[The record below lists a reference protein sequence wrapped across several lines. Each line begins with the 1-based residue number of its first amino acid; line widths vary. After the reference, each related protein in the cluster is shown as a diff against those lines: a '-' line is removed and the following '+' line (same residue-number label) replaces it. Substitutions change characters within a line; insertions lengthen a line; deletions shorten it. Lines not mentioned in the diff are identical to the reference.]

1 MVYDDAEKL
10 YAEVRKE
17 GEALIEEAFKAI
29 FPSSV
34 ALTDPS
40 FKKKTGTLVGYNTT
54 FFPRRDIVEVPL
66 TGGGASKLRS
76 QIVQAS
82 KDGTVGLAL
91 MDCATGGGVAFGT
104 GMYADCRPVSGMW
117 CFLMSWG
124 FGLLIRMVWAVTQV
138 AMDHFVLR
146 NSSVQLTIVDGRISS
161 LYDVALEYV
170 WRSPP

>member
-17 GEALIEEAFKAI
+17 GRALIEEAFKAI
-29 FPSSV
+29 FPSSL
-34 ALTDPS
+34 ALDDPN

-66 TGGGASKLRS
+66 AGGAASKLRS
-76 QIVQAS
+76 QVVQAS

-104 GMYADCRPVSGMW
+104 GMYADCKPVSGTYDSFERLKLW
-117 CFLMSWG
+117 VVDQGVFL
-124 FGLLIRMVWAVTQV
+124 F
-138 AMDHFVLR
+138 
-146 NSSVQLTIVDGRISS
+146 QLCAWPWTT
-161 LYDVALEYV
+161 LYSGTRAF
-170 WRSPP
+170 S